1 MSFRISNA
9 QFYSSLLVQIW
20 TNGIALVEQR
30 FKQLRR
36 IRTGAPF
43 CPAFIAAGVDPCGA
57 FEQSI
62 AKHCGAEQV
71 EMARREIAEVRLA
84 LACVG
89 GLHWSPTVAARR
101 IAVVRDFAALLWSRG
116 VCDRVSSLVDNCDHC
131 QAPSS
136 QRSGLNLEFT
146 NEFAGNIHC
155 SGFTWSPFT
164 LSYRR

>member
-1 MSFRISNA
+1 MLVLTLIVWGTMAKHRCMSFRIINA
-9 QFYSSLLVQIW
+9 QFCSSLLVQIW

-71 EMARREIAEVRLA
+71 EMARREIAKVRLDFVRWRA
-84 LACVG
+84 LEVCIGLQPLQLDALQLCEILQHSCGPVACVIAF
-89 GLHWSPTVAARR
+89 HQWWTTVKH
-101 IAVVRDFAALLWSRG
+101 DQPN
-116 VCDRVSSLVDNCDHC
+116 D
-131 QAPSS
+131 Q
-136 QRSGLNLEFT
+136 
-146 NEFAGNIHC
+146 
-155 SGFTWSPFT
+155 
-164 LSYRR
+164 Y